1 MRPVT
6 KLDWRMISGLALPL
20 LVSAGCSSGPPLPD
34 HTVDR
39 QPLYDNNARVTV
51 RVPSDISRAECEVL
65 IDEYRSIAGPTG
77 QVAVRKP
84 SAKLEGQVLP
94 WCVENQDKPGIF
106 YNDDFF

>member
-1 MRPVT
+1 MLRPQSARTFGACVMA
-6 KLDWRMISGLALPL
+6 LLLISA
-20 LVSAGCSSGPPLPD
+20 CSSGPPLPD

-51 RVPSDISRAECEVL
+51 KVRSDISPVECEAL

-84 SAKLEGQVLP
+84 SPKLEGRLLP
-94 WCVENQDKPGIF
+94 WCVENQDEPGVRYQTDLF
-106 YNDDFF
+106 